1 MINTFKNYTKNE
13 LIESG
18 ISIGNSALINNT
30 VVFHNP
36 QNIHIGDNVRID
48 HGCLL
53 VCGKNTKLI
62 IKEGTHINAYS
73 SFHANTANITIG
85 REVDIGIYTVFFT
98 CMYDF
103 NNKKP
108 RSKTFISEIIVEDY
122 AIIGPSCVVL
132 PGVLIGKS
140 SSIGANSLIKKN
152 VNANSV
158 VAGNP
163 CKEIRLKI
171 DE

>member
-1 MINTFKNYTKNE
+1 MIKTFESYDRQE
-13 LIESG
+13 LLDAG
-18 ISIGNSALINNT
+18 IVVGNNVLINRS

-36 QNIHIGDNVRID
+36 QNIHIGNNVRID

-53 VCGKNTKLI
+53 IAGKNTQLN
-62 IKEGTHINAYS
+62 IKDKSHINAYV

-85 REVDIGIYTVFFT
+85 EEVDIGIFTVFFT
-98 CMYDF
+98 SMYDF

-108 RSKTFISEIIVEDY
+108 RTNNFISTIDVEDY

-132 PGVLIGKS
+132 PGVVVGTS
-140 SSIGANSLIKKN
+140 ASVGANSFVKSS

-163 CKEIRLKI
+163 CKLIRVKK
-171 DE
+171 